1 MEVSAK
7 SGHNINNLFKT
18 ISMTFSTNENSQIGR
33 TQMQMGN
40 GANPKANNENKE
52 SMYFQ
57 KNMLKNFFYIIK
69 HQIFN

>member
-18 ISMTFSTNENSQIGR
+18 ISMTFSTNENSQIGG

-40 GANPKANNENKE
+40 GANKANNENKE
-52 SMYFQ
+52 SKDFQ
-57 KNMLKNFFYIIK
+57 NNMLKNFFYIIK